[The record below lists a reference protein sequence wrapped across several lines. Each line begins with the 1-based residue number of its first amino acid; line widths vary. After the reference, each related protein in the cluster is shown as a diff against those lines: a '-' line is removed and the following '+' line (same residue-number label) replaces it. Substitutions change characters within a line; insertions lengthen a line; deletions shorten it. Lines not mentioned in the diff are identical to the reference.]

1 MLKNNNLKIYYLSI
15 LRLANFS
22 FIELNFPKKHSVN
35 GAIINKH
42 ILLSDFILLLITA
55 ML

>member
-22 FIELNFPKKHSVN
+22 FIELNFSKKTQYERRDN
-35 GAIINKH
+35 
-42 ILLSDFILLLITA
+42 
-55 ML
+55 